1 MIGCNATGFLK
12 LDSGSCLNYK
22 CGVVKTFSKE
32 EELKNG

>member
-1 MIGCNATGFLK
+1 MIERIAAGFLK